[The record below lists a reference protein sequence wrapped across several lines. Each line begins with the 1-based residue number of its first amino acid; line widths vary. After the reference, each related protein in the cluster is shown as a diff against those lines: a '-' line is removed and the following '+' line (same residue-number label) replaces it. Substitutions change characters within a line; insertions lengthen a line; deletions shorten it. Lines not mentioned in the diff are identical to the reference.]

1 MADMVDPLNY
11 YPVVSTWREHS
22 LFNPRG
28 SQSDDDQSDEIN
40 VADADVIGI
49 AGPWQSAYSD
59 HLELVLGPPD
69 EILNIPAPVPREPS
83 VFNAIEYK
91 LAYSDIGRFAIGSR
105 DPDRADAAVRVVQ
118 EAGDSIYQEADFV
131 DAVRALYGLG
141 AVSGA
146 LSDRPAGSV
155 GIIDLISN
163 GRKIERGIVEAS
175 VDSAPLLIRFGVAA
189 VGGGV
194 DESGIR
200 FTAIALVHESEEAAR
215 ENIGLLADRIKNGI
229 MATIDWFKP
238 DRGIERDLIE
248 GDTAPWS
255 AVIERAEIA
264 VSGRILLVRLYGP
277 ITAHALFPLP
287 GFLGQTPVPGTLLV
301 Y

>member
-1 MADMVDPLNY
+1 
-11 YPVVSTWREHS
+11 
-22 LFNPRG
+22 
-28 SQSDDDQSDEIN
+28 
-40 VADADVIGI
+40 
-49 AGPWQSAYSD
+49 
-59 HLELVLGPPD
+59 
-69 EILNIPAPVPREPS
+69 
-83 VFNAIEYK
+83 
-91 LAYSDIGRFAIGSR
+91 
-105 DPDRADAAVRVVQ
+105 
-118 EAGDSIYQEADFV
+118 
-131 DAVRALYGLG
+131 
-141 AVSGA
+141 
-146 LSDRPAGSV
+146 
-155 GIIDLISN
+155 
-163 GRKIERGIVEAS
+163 
-175 VDSAPLLIRFGVAA
+175 VAA